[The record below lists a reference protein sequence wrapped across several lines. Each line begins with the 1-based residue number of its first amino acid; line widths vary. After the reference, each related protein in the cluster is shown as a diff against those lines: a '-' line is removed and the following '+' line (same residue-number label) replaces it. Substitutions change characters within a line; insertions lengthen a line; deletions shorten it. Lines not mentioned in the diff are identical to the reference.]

1 MEEPNLPSDER
12 ERRLI
17 PGRMELERGWIALTI
32 LRARFWYSLAGPR
45 VEFMKLAGAVILV
58 TGGTGSFGNRVAT
71 KLFQEKPKEIRIF
84 SRDEKKQW
92 EMARAHP
99 HYRYII
105 GDVRDTDRLHDA
117 MRGVDYVFHAAAL
130 KQVPSCET
138 YPYEAVKTN
147 IIGSY
152 NACLAARAAGVKT
165 FVALST
171 DKAVKPVNAMGTS
184 KAMMEK
190 IVCTQNQFSSETTF
204 CCVRYGNVM
213 GSRGSVIPLF
223 RKQIEEDQP
232 LTITVPHMT
241 RFLMTLD
248 DSVSLVLH
256 AMTRAK
262 GGEIFVR
269 KAPASTVQAL
279 AEAMCKKYSP
289 RKEKHPI
296 EITGIRPGEKI
307 HEILVNEY
315 EMQRCTEEKE
325 FFTIHPEYN
334 VPKRTSKQ
342 PLGAEYSSENTRRLN
357 SFQEINALLE
367 EMGTYT
373 SLS

>member
-1 MEEPNLPSDER
+1 M
-12 ERRLI
+12 I
-17 PGRMELERGWIALTI
+17 
-32 LRARFWYSLAGPR
+32 
-45 VEFMKLAGAVILV
+45 
-58 TGGTGSFGNRVAT
+58 TGGTGSFGNRVAS
-71 KLFQEKPKEIRIF
+71 KLFAQNPREIRIF

-92 EMARAHP
+92 EMARLHP
-99 HYRYII
+99 NYRYMI
-105 GDVRDTDRLHDA
+105 GDVRDADRLDEA

-147 IIGSY
+147 ILGSQL
-152 NACLAARAAGVKT
+152 ACMAAAANKVKT

-190 IVCTQNQFSSETTF
+190 IVCSQNQFTGGTTF

-223 RKQIEEDQP
+223 LKQINEKRS
-232 LTITVPHMT
+232 LTLTVPNMT

-248 DSVSLVLH
+248 DAVSLVLY
-256 AMTRAK
+256 AMTQAK

-269 KAPASTVQAL
+269 KAPASTVQTL
-279 AEAMCKKYSP
+279 AEAMRRRYSP
-289 RKEKHPI
+289 LKEKHPI
-296 EITGIRPGEKI
+296 DIVGIRPGEKI

-315 EMQRCTEEKE
+315 EMQRCSENEE
-325 FFTIHPEYN
+325 FFTIYPEYRI
-334 VPKRTSKQ
+334 PSALSSQ
-342 PLGAEYSSENTRRLN
+342 PLGSEYTSENTRRLEDLAAIDALMEKMGD
-357 SFQEINALLE
+357 FQ
-367 EMGTYT
+367 
-373 SLS
+373 SLG